1 VDSEITE
8 VLAAWS
14 NGERAAMDRLIPLV
28 YQQLLSLA
36 RRRMSHEASDHTL
49 RPTEL
54 VHEAFLRLVRSEIPA
69 KNRAHFYAIC
79 AQLMRRILV
88 DHARTGLRQ
97 KRGGGAVMVG
107 MEGVDVVSSDKPEQ
121 VLAIDEALAEL
132 AELDARKAR
141 AVELVFFG
149 GLEHDV
155 AAEALDISPATLRR
169 DLKMAKAWLYQ
180 AIRNQKPGEAK
191 RAAQAGG

>member
-8 VLAAWS
+8 LLAAWS
-14 NGERAAMDRLIPLV
+14 SGQREAMDQLIPLV

-36 RRRMSHEASDHTL
+36 RRRMSLEAPDHTL

-54 VHEAFLRLVRSEIPA
+54 VHEAYLRLIRSEIPA

-88 DHARTGLRQ
+88 DHARASLRE
-97 KRGGGAVMVG
+97 KRGGGAAKVPLEG
-107 MEGVDVVSSDKPEQ
+107 MDVVSSGSPEQ
-121 VLAIDEALAEL
+121 VLAIHEALEKL
-132 AELDARKAR
+132 AELDARKAQV
-141 AVELVFFG
+141 VELVVFG
-149 GLEHDV
+149 GIEQDI

-169 DLKMAKAWLYQ
+169 DLKLAKAWLYQ
-180 AIRNQKPGEAK
+180 AIGHQKSRFSAVE
-191 RAAQAGG
+191 

>member
-1 VDSEITE
+1 MDSEITE

-14 NGERAAMDRLIPLV
+14 SGQREAMDRLIPLV
-28 YQQLLSLA
+28 YPQLLALA
-36 RRRMSHEASDHTL
+36 RRRMSLESSDHTL

-88 DHARTGLRQ
+88 DHARANLRK
-97 KRGGGAVMVG
+97 KRGGGAVVVPLD
-107 MEGVDVVSSDKPEQ
+107 GVDVVSSDKPEQ
-121 VLAIDEALAEL
+121 VLAIDEALSKL
-132 AELDARKAR
+132 AEFDARKAQ

-149 GLEHDV
+149 GVEHEI

-180 AIRNQKPGEAK
+180 AIGHQRTGKISESQPN
-191 RAAQAGG
+191 

>member
-1 VDSEITE
+1 MDSEITE

-14 NGERAAMDRLIPLV
+14 SGQREAMDRLIPLV
-28 YQQLLSLA
+28 YPQLLALA
-36 RRRMSHEASDHTL
+36 RRRMSLEAPDHTL

-88 DHARTGLRQ
+88 DHARASLRK
-97 KRGGGAVMVG
+97 KRGGGAVVVPL
-107 MEGVDVVSSDKPEQ
+107 EGVDVVSSDKPEQ
-121 VLAIDEALAEL
+121 VLAIDEALSKL
-132 AELDARKAR
+132 AEFDARKAQ

-149 GLEHDV
+149 GVEHDL
-155 AAEALDISPATLRR
+155 AAEALNISPATLRR

-180 AIRNQKPGEAK
+180 AIGHQRTGKLTEDQPN
-191 RAAQAGG
+191 

>member
-8 VLAAWS
+8 LLAAWS
-14 NGERAAMDRLIPLV
+14 SGEREAMDRLMPLV

-36 RRRMSHEASDHTL
+36 RRRMSLEAPDHTL

-54 VHEAFLRLVRSEIPA
+54 VHEAYLRLIRSEIPA

-88 DHARTGLRQ
+88 DHARASLRE
-97 KRGGGAVMVG
+97 KRGGGAAKVPLDG
-107 MEGVDVVSSDKPEQ
+107 MDVVSPGTPEQ
-121 VLAIDEALAEL
+121 VLAIHEALEKL
-132 AELDARKAR
+132 TELDARKAQV
-141 AVELVFFG
+141 VEMVVFG
-149 GLEHDV
+149 GVEQDI

-169 DLKMAKAWLYQ
+169 DLKLARAWLYQ
-180 AIRNQKPGEAK
+180 TIGRERGQVGKV
-191 RAAQAGG
+191 GG

>member
-1 VDSEITE
+1 MASEITE

-14 NGERAAMDRLIPLV
+14 SGQREAMDQLIPMV
-28 YQQLLSLA
+28 YPQLLALA
-36 RRRMSHEASDHTL
+36 RRRMSLEASDHTL

-88 DHARTGLRQ
+88 DHARASLRQ
-97 KRGGGAVMVG
+97 KRGAGAVVVPL
-107 MEGVDVVSSDKPEQ
+107 EGVDVVSSDKPEQ
-121 VLAIDEALAEL
+121 VLAIDEALEKL
-132 AELDARKAR
+132 AQLDARKAQG
-141 AVELVFFG
+141 VELVFFG
-149 GLEHDV
+149 GVEHEI
-155 AAEALDISPATLRR
+155 AAEALNISVATLRR

-180 AIRNQKPGEAK
+180 SISQP
-191 RAAQAGG
+191 RAGKDAHFG

>member
-1 VDSEITE
+1 MASEITE

-14 NGERAAMDRLIPLV
+14 NGEREAMDRLIPMV
-28 YQQLLSLA
+28 YPQLLALA
-36 RRRMSHEASDHTL
+36 RRRMSFEASDHTL

-88 DHARTGLRQ
+88 DHARASLRQ
-97 KRGGGAVMVG
+97 KRGAGAVVVPL
-107 MEGVDVVSSDKPEQ
+107 EGVDVVSSDKPEQ
-121 VLAIDEALAEL
+121 VLAIDEALEKL
-132 AELDARKAR
+132 AQLDARKAQ

-149 GLEHDV
+149 GVEHEI
-155 AAEALDISPATLRR
+155 AAEALDVSVATLRR

-180 AIRNQKPGEAK
+180 SISHHRSGKDAHVS
-191 RAAQAGG
+191 